1 MEMRRI
7 LLTGADG
14 YIGSVLGEILVK
26 NGYSVKGI
34 DSFFFKNDTLGPYEP
49 KFKIVKKDI
58 RHLKPKDLEKI
69 DAIIHLA
76 GLSNDALSV
85 LSPSLTE
92 QINFKATISLAKM
105 AKKVGVKKF
114 LFSSSCSIYGIS
126 DDEIVNEQS
135 KVNPLTPYAKSK
147 IMSENALQDLADSDF
162 FVGLLRNST
171 VYGYSP
177 KYRNDLVVNNLTSC
191 ASVFSE
197 IQIHSDGTPWRPFI
211 DIRDLSHIFIA
222 FLKTANEE
230 VNGKIINIG
239 FSENNLR
246 VNDILPVI
254 KTVYPGCRV
263 VYTKK
268 HGNDSRSYKV
278 DFSLFKKL
286 FPDISMRYSL
296 KDSIKTLSQ
305 KLERHGF
312 THENF
317 SSGKYERILSLR
329 NLLKKELLSG
339 RLFWST
345 N

>member
-26 NGYSVKGI
+26 NGYSVKDI

-135 KVNPLTPYAKSK
+135 K
-147 IMSENALQDLADSDF
+147 
-162 FVGLLRNST
+162 
-171 VYGYSP
+171 
-177 KYRNDLVVNNLTSC
+177 
-191 ASVFSE
+191 
-197 IQIHSDGTPWRPFI
+197 
-211 DIRDLSHIFIA
+211 
-222 FLKTANEE
+222 
-230 VNGKIINIG
+230 
-239 FSENNLR
+239 
-246 VNDILPVI
+246 
-254 KTVYPGCRV
+254 
-263 VYTKK
+263 
-268 HGNDSRSYKV
+268 
-278 DFSLFKKL
+278 
-286 FPDISMRYSL
+286 
-296 KDSIKTLSQ
+296 
-305 KLERHGF
+305 
-312 THENF
+312 
-317 SSGKYERILSLR
+317 
-329 NLLKKELLSG
+329 
-339 RLFWST
+339 
-345 N
+345 